1 MPHQPRHSRAVI
13 SSFFLAIG
21 AAIAA
26 AAPAAAQEKTTKPGA
41 IYDVDLS
48 SDGKSYA
55 ILREFQGQT
64 IIAMYDADDATKPPL
79 AVGLGDLPT
88 WDFAWGGDSHVLVQV
103 SAERDGLRTTD
114 GLQSIQF
121 SRWMVIDK
129 ENGELHTVFGNEIGQ
144 DYSYFIGASGDLIST
159 LPDKPGH
166 ALFARTSVAIS
177 LNRPSRLDQG
187 SDELTYSLQELNLKR
202 TRARET
208 EGGSEKTVDWVVNAS
223 GDAVARIDS
232 PHEGRLTVFARPS
245 GKGGFNK
252 IADIKYDES
261 PYSKVQFYGVTSSGD
276 AIQVRVTEDS
286 GAQKMMALNL
296 VSGEFANVLYA
307 PSSGYIQDVVYN
319 HRGAA
324 AAAVLS
330 SNGVHHLNPADE
342 DVADRLEN
350 AVPGS
355 TMLILS
361 KSVTGDRLVAKAF
374 MPDGK
379 AQYYFYDAPGGRLE
393 LIAAE

>member
-1 MPHQPRHSRAVI
+1 MFRAPRFWRFFI
-13 SSFFLAIG
+13 SFFLALGIS
-21 AAIAA
+21 AAA
-26 AAPAAAQEKTTKPGA
+26 AAPAAAQEKATTPDA

-64 IIAMYDADDATKPPL
+64 IVAIYDADDATKPPL

-88 WDFAWGGDSHVLVQV
+88 WDFAWGGDSHVLVRV
-103 SAERDGLRTTD
+103 SAERSGLRTTD
-114 GLQSIQF
+114 GLQTIRF

-129 ENGELHTVFGNEIGQ
+129 DTGELHTVFGNETGQ
-144 DYSYFIGASGDLIST
+144 DYGYFIGSSGDLIST

-166 ALFARTSVAIS
+166 ALFARTSVSIS
-177 LNRPSRLDQG
+177 LTRPSRLEQG
-187 SDELTYSLQELNLKR
+187 ADDLTYSLQELNLKR
-202 TRARET
+202 TRAREV
-208 EGGSEKTVDWVVNAS
+208 ESGDEETVDWVVTES
-223 GDAVARIDS
+223 GDAIARIDS
-232 PHEGRLTVFARPS
+232 PHEDRLTVFASPS
-245 GKGGFNK
+245 GKGGFSK

-261 PYSKVQFYGVTSSGD
+261 PYSKVQFYGLTTDGD
-276 AIQVRVTEDS
+276 AIQARVTEDS
-286 GAQKMMALNL
+286 GAQKMMALDL
-296 VSGEFANVLYA
+296 HSGEFSKVLYA
-307 PSSGYIQDVVYN
+307 PASGYIQDVVYD
-319 HRGAA
+319 HRSAA
-324 AAAVLS
+324 ASAVIS
-330 SNGVHHLNPADE
+330 SNGVHHLDPAEE
-342 DVADRLEN
+342 DIAGKLET

-361 KSVTGDRLVAKAF
+361 QSVGGARLIAKAF